1 MIPICSF
8 YVFILKRSRGH
19 RSRQRK
25 EINSTPRHERHIR
38 YNMTR
43 LRTRTAATGKRR
55 LHRRRWRSPNST
67 KPSRDDLLQ
76 AAADEAQLNGKSLTA
91 IRKHVL
97 NLLLDASRPMTAY
110 EVLASLDG
118 VGSVSPPTAYRALDF
133 LVALGFVTRV
143 ESLNAYLAL
152 HLGPSDVPLAFFVCE
167 KCGQAEE
174 IQATDAVVGLISTAD
189 EKGFGVSH
197 ASLELRGDC
206 RGKLG
211 CATWSENFAANERS
225 TPVDEHRHE

>member
-1 MIPICSF
+1 MTRI
-8 YVFILKRSRGH
+8 RSR
-19 RSRQRK
+19 
-25 EINSTPRHERHIR
+25 TP
-38 YNMTR
+38 
-43 LRTRTAATGKRR
+43 ATGKRR
-55 LHRRRWRSPNST
+55 LHRRRWRHTDSS
-67 KPSRDDLLQ
+67 KPSREDLLQ

-97 NLLLDASRPMTAY
+97 NLLLEAQRPLTAY

-152 HLGPSDVPLAFFVCE
+152 DLGPSDVPLAFFVCE

-174 IQATDAVVGLISTAD
+174 ISATDAVVSLISSAD
-189 EKGFGVSH
+189 NQGFGVSH
-197 ASLELRGDC
+197 ASLEVRGDC

-211 CATWSENFAANERS
+211 CEAWTESIVPS
-225 TPVDEHRHE
+225 GDLGTVDQHGHE